1 MAGRG
6 QTVQRPR
13 TSRPGAVG
21 LALVLW
27 VGCTG
32 DAPLVEAP
40 PGEPLPGLDP
50 AQLDAFHSGEAAF
63 SRPFSEA
70 DGLGPLYNQ
79 DRCSSCHDLPT
90 SGGHGAEPVSKATRY
105 TDAEGCS
112 LLTEF
117 GGDLFQQIVSEAG
130 RAQGLT
136 PEAIPPAA
144 TASADIV
151 PSPLYGLGLVDAV
164 SDEAILTRADP
175 DDSDGDGISGRAL
188 VDAEGR
194 VGRFGWKAQH
204 STLAGFIEE
213 ATRLEMGV
221 TTPAHPAEERPGGE
235 TMPAGADPA
244 PDPEVD
250 EAFLRSLDAYIRYL
264 APPPRSDPEDRET
277 AEDMAEGAEIF
288 AFAGCDA
295 CHVPTMVTP
304 ESEDSAMDRK
314 TFRIYSDLL
323 LHDLGP
329 ELADTC
335 TPGADPSEWR
345 TAPLVGL
352 GLRQVYLHDGR
363 AQTVTNAIE
372 LHGGE
377 AVRARAIFRSL
388 NSQSREQLLAY
399 LRSL

>member
-1 MAGRG
+1 MS
-6 QTVQRPR
+6 RPR
-13 TSRPGAVG
+13 SGGTSGPYVLG
-21 LALVLW
+21 LVLVLS
-27 VGCTG
+27 VGCTAG
-32 DAPLVEAP
+32 PPLVEAP
-40 PGEPLPGLDP
+40 PGEPLPGLDG
-50 AQLDAFHSGEAAF
+50 AQLDAFRSGEAAF
-63 SRPFSEA
+63 NRPFSEA
-70 DGLGPLYNQ
+70 EGLGPLYNQ

-90 SGGHGAEPVSKATRY
+90 SGGHGAEPVSKATRH

-112 LLTEF
+112 LLTEV
-117 GGDLFQQIVSEAG
+117 GGDLFQQIVSDAG

-136 PEAIPPAA
+136 PEAIPSTA

-151 PSPLYGLGLVDAV
+151 PPPLYGLGLVDAV
-164 SDEAILTRADP
+164 LDEAILARADP
-175 DDSDGDGISGRAL
+175 VDSDEDGISGRAL

-221 TTPAHPAEERPGGE
+221 TTPAHPSEERPGGE
-235 TMPAGADPA
+235 AMPAGADPA

-250 EAFLRSLDAYIRYL
+250 EAFLRSLEAYIRYL
-264 APPPRSDPEDRET
+264 APPPRSDPGDPD
-277 AEDMAEGAEIF
+277 AADDIAEGERIF
-288 AFAGCDA
+288 SFTGCDV

-304 ESEDSAMDRK
+304 ESEHPAMDRK
-314 TFRIYSDLL
+314 VFRIYSDLL
-323 LHDLGP
+323 IHDLGP
-329 ELADTC
+329 DLADTC
-335 TPGADPSEWR
+335 TPQASPSEWR

-363 AQTVTNAIE
+363 AQTISTAIE

-377 AVRARAIFRSL
+377 AAQAREIFRSL
-388 NSQSREQLLAY
+388 NPQSREQLLAY